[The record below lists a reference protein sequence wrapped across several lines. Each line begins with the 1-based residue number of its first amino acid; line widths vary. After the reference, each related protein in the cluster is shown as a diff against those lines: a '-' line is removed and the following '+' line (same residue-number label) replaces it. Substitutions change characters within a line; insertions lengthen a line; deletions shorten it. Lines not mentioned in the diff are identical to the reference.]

1 MKTVYNAK
9 APDIPGC
16 YTQGE
21 NVEQA
26 MSVARR
32 SELLIN
38 SESMELSNE
47 FYINLLKYPKV
58 DNYLYNRH
66 NLAIRYMIKSSNSA
80 LLAVYRCFSSFFFGD
95 QFLA

>member
-9 APDIPGC
+9 APEIPGC

-32 SELLIN
+32 SELLR
-38 SESMELSNE
+38 L
-47 FYINLLKYPKV
+47 F
-58 DNYLYNRH
+58 
-66 NLAIRYMIKSSNSA
+66 AISY
-80 LLAVYRCFSSFFFGD
+80 G
-95 QFLA
+95 